1 VIIKELHPGHFGKFH
16 NVNME
21 LTPGINVIYG
31 KNEAGKSTLHAFVK
45 GMLFGIERLRG
56 RAGKEDLYVKYQP
69 WDTPGAYQGSM
80 VLTVDGED
88 YRIIRSFYKKE
99 RSIKIIRESTGR
111 ELTDAELGV
120 SAIIPSLTE
129 SIYRNT
135 ISIEQLRAKTEY
147 ELAEELKNYITN
159 LSMSKSKE
167 VDVNGANNYLLE
179 KKKKLEKQLPDDRL
193 AALTSELKE
202 LQDTLKK
209 LDGLSGE
216 LIELKKRSEY
226 LENKQKEYNRS
237 TNQEKMKKVAYYP
250 AVLEK
255 FKRFLEM
262 EQSAKD
268 AEEKVEKLGEKTKK
282 QASELDSS
290 DTIGDHLKELGELR
304 QKKQG
309 LEEELKEKRQEI
321 EPHLKQGS
329 TSGRVI
335 GVIIVVLGLAISS
348 IPFSFMPILVRCII
362 GIAFL
367 VAGISKYIMTATKEE
382 KNKQK
387 LEDIKKECER
397 QIFSLHSRRHDILL
411 NHRVSNESQLMI
423 KYNDV
428 LKNEMEREQALERKV
443 EYQAEAKRY
452 HEKADELEYEIID
465 YMKHFL
471 GNPEASKECM
481 QELWQEIEEF
491 KEEIINEMSSNE
503 EEYTNIRSQMER
515 IRWTLES
522 NAECEVE
529 LEQKQ
534 MEQEELFEL
543 RKGLL
548 EEIEAITLSIQ
559 TLKELSTDIHDS
571 FGSTLNQML
580 SEIVFSIS
588 QGEYSSIIVDEKLNV
603 SVLHRGQYV
612 SLDKLSAG
620 TMDQIYLALRLSV
633 ASLLFPEE
641 NMPILLDDTFALY
654 DDERTKAALKLLAK
668 ETNRQVIIF
677 TCHRREKELL
687 EECKVPYHYVDLN
700 EEGKSTLEYA

>member
-1 VIIKELHPGHFGKFH
+1 MIIKELHPGHFGKFH
-16 NVNME
+16 NVDVE

-45 GMLFGIERLRG
+45 GMLFGIEKLRG

-80 VLTVDGED
+80 VLRVDGED

-99 RSIKIIRESTGR
+99 RSIKIIKESTGR
-111 ELTDAELGV
+111 ELIDAELGV
-120 SAIIPSLTE
+120 GAIIPKLTE

-167 VDVNGANNYLLE
+167 VDVNGAIQYLLE
-179 KKKKLEKQLPDDRL
+179 KKKRLEKQLPDEQIAEL
-193 AALTSELKE
+193 SSELKE
-202 LQDTLKK
+202 LQDTLKTM
-209 LDGLSGE
+209 DVLSGE
-216 LIELKKRSEY
+216 LTELQKRATF

-237 TNQEKMKKVAYYP
+237 TNQERMKKVAYYP
-250 AVLEK
+250 AILEK
-255 FKRFLEM
+255 FKRFMEM
-262 EQSAKD
+262 KQAAKD
-268 AEEKVEKLGEKTKK
+268 MEDKVEGLGEKTKK

-290 DTIGDHLKELGELR
+290 STIEAHLKELGELR
-304 QKKQG
+304 QKKQEF
-309 LEEELKEKRQEI
+309 EEELKVKRQEI
-321 EPHLKQGS
+321 EPLLKQGS
-329 TSGRVI
+329 KSGRVI
-335 GVIIVVLGLAISS
+335 GAIIVMLGLAISS
-348 IPFSFMPILVRCII
+348 IPIPFMTIVMRCII

-411 NHRVSNESQLMI
+411 NHRVSNESQLMA

-428 LKNEMEREQALERKV
+428 LKNEMEREQAILRKE
-443 EYQAEAKRY
+443 EYHTAAKQY

-465 YMKHFL
+465 YMKCFV
-471 GNPEASKECM
+471 GSPEATQECM

-491 KEEIINEMSSNE
+491 KEDIIGEMSANE
-503 EEYTNIRSQMER
+503 EEHTSIRTQMER
-515 IRWTLES
+515 IRWTLEA
-522 NAECEVE
+522 NTECEVK
-529 LEQKQ
+529 LEEKQ
-534 MEQEELFEL
+534 MEYDESCEL
-543 RKGLL
+543 REALL
-548 EEIEAITLSIQ
+548 EEIEAISLSIQ

-580 SEIVFSIS
+580 SEIVSSIS
-588 QGEYSSIIVDEKLNV
+588 QGEYSSIVVDEKLNV

-612 SLDKLSAG
+612 TLDRLSAG
-620 TMDQIYLALRLSV
+620 TMDQIFLALRLSV

-641 NMPILLDDTFALY
+641 NMPILLDDSFALY
-654 DDERTKAALKLLAK
+654 DDERTKAALRLLAE

-700 EEGKSTLEYA
+700 DLGNSLEYA

>member
-1 VIIKELHPGHFGKFH
+1 MIIKELHPGHFGKFH
-16 NVNME
+16 NVNVE

-31 KNEAGKSTLHAFVK
+31 RNEAGKSTLHAFIK

-111 ELTDAELGV
+111 ELTDAELGI
-120 SAIIPSLTE
+120 SAIIPKLTE

-167 VDVNGANNYLLE
+167 VDVNGAINYLLE

-193 AALTSELKE
+193 VTLTSELKE

-209 LDGLSGE
+209 LDDLSGE
-216 LIELKKRSEY
+216 LTELKKRSEY

-237 TNQEKMKKVAYYP
+237 TNQERMKKVAYYP

-268 AEEKVEKLGEKTKK
+268 AEEKVESLGEKTKK

-290 DTIGDHLKELGELR
+290 NTIGEHLKELGELR
-304 QKKQG
+304 QRKQEF
-309 LEEELKEKRQEI
+309 EEELKEKRQEI
-321 EPHLKQGS
+321 DPHLMQRS

-335 GVIIVVLGLAISS
+335 AVVIAALGLAISS
-348 IPFSFMPILVRCII
+348 IPFPFSFMTLFVRCII
-362 GIAFL
+362 GIVFL

-411 NHRVSNESQLMI
+411 NHRVSNEGQLMV

-443 EYQAEAKRY
+443 EYQAAAKRY

-491 KEEIINEMSSNE
+491 KEEIINEMSANE
-503 EEYTNIRSQMER
+503 EEHTNIRSQMER

-534 MEQEELFEL
+534 TEQEELCEL
-543 RKGLL
+543 REGLL

-580 SEIVFSIS
+580 SEIVSSIS

-603 SVLHRGQYV
+603 SVLHQGQYV

-700 EEGKSTLEYA
+700 EIGKK

>member
-1 VIIKELHPGHFGKFH
+1 MRPGHFGKFH
-16 NVNME
+16 NVNVE

-99 RSIKIIRESTGR
+99 RSIKIIKESTGR
-111 ELTDAELGV
+111 ELSDAELGV
-120 SAIIPSLTE
+120 SAIIPRLTE

-167 VDVNGANNYLLE
+167 VDVNGATQYLLE

-193 AALTSELKE
+193 TALSSELKE
-202 LQDTLKK
+202 LQDTLKSM
-209 LDGLSGE
+209 DELSGE
-216 LIELKKRSEY
+216 LNELKKRAEY
-226 LENKQKEYNRS
+226 LENKQREYNRS
-237 TNQEKMKKVAYYP
+237 ANQERMKKVAYYP

-255 FKRFLEM
+255 FKRFIEM
-262 EQSAKD
+262 KQAAKN
-268 AEEKVEKLGEKTKK
+268 AEEKVESLGEKTKK

-290 DTIGDHLKELGELR
+290 HTIEEHLKELGELR
-304 QKKQG
+304 QRKQE
-309 LEEELKEKRQEI
+309 LEDDVKVKRQEI
-321 EPHLKQGS
+321 EPLLKQGS
-329 TSGRVI
+329 TSGRII

-348 IPFSFMPILVRCII
+348 IPFPFMTIIMRCII
-362 GIAFL
+362 GIVFL
-367 VAGISKYIMTATKEE
+367 AAGILKYILTATKEE

-387 LEDIKKECER
+387 LEEIKKECER
-397 QIFSLHSRRHDILL
+397 QVFSLHSRRHDILL
-411 NHRVSNESQLMI
+411 NHRVSNENQLMA

-428 LKNEMEREQALERKV
+428 LKNEMEREQAVLRKE
-443 EYQAEAKRY
+443 EYHIAAKQY
-452 HEKADELEYEIID
+452 HEKANELEYEIID
-465 YMKHFL
+465 YMKYFVSS
-471 GNPEASKECM
+471 PEVTKECM

-491 KEEIINEMSSNE
+491 KEEIIGEMSANE
-503 EEYTNIRSQMER
+503 EEHTTIRTQMDR
-515 IRWTLES
+515 IRWSLES
-522 NAECEVE
+522 NIECEVK
-529 LEQKQ
+529 LEEKQ
-534 MEQEELFEL
+534 MEYDELCEH
-543 RKGLL
+543 RKSLL

-580 SEIVFSIS
+580 SEIVSSIS
-588 QGEYSSIIVDEKLNV
+588 QGEYSSIVVDEKLNV
-603 SVLHRGQYV
+603 SVLHQGQYV
-612 SLDKLSAG
+612 ALDKLSAG
-620 TMDQIYLALRLSV
+620 TIDQIYLALRLSV

-654 DDERTKAALKLLAK
+654 DEERAGAALKLLAK

-677 TCHRREKELL
+677 TCHRREKKLL
-687 EECKVPYHYVDLN
+687 EENRIPYHYVDLN
-700 EEGKSTLEYA
+700 EIGKNAAEYA

>member
-16 NVNME
+16 NVDVE

-45 GMLFGIERLRG
+45 GMLFGIEKLRG

-69 WDTPGAYQGSM
+69 WDIPGAYQGSM

-99 RSIKIIRESTGR
+99 RSIKIIKESTGR

-120 SAIIPSLTE
+120 GAIIPKLTE

-167 VDVNGANNYLLE
+167 VDVNGAIQYLLE
-179 KKKKLEKQLPDDRL
+179 KKKRLEKQLPDEQIAEL
-193 AALTSELKE
+193 SSELKE
-202 LQDTLKK
+202 LQDTLKTI
-209 LDGLSGE
+209 DVLSGE
-216 LIELKKRSEY
+216 LTELQKRATF

-237 TNQEKMKKVAYYP
+237 TNQERMKKVAYYP
-250 AVLEK
+250 AILEK
-255 FKRFLEM
+255 FKRFMEM
-262 EQSAKD
+262 KQAAKD
-268 AEEKVEKLGEKTKK
+268 MEDKVEGLGEKTKK

-290 DTIGDHLKELGELR
+290 STIEAHLKELGELR
-304 QKKQG
+304 QKKQEF
-309 LEEELKEKRQEI
+309 EEELKVKRQEI
-321 EPHLKQGS
+321 EPLLKQGS
-329 TSGRVI
+329 KSGRVI
-335 GVIIVVLGLAISS
+335 GAIIVMLGLAISS
-348 IPFSFMPILVRCII
+348 IPIPFMTIVMRCII

-411 NHRVSNESQLMI
+411 NHRVSNESQLMA

-428 LKNEMEREQALERKV
+428 LKNEMEREQAILRKE
-443 EYQAEAKRY
+443 EYHTAAKQY

-465 YMKHFL
+465 YMKCFV
-471 GNPEASKECM
+471 GSPEATQECM

-491 KEEIINEMSSNE
+491 KEDIIGEMSANE
-503 EEYTNIRSQMER
+503 EEHTSIRTQMER
-515 IRWTLES
+515 IRWTLEA
-522 NAECEVE
+522 NTECEVK
-529 LEQKQ
+529 LEEKQ
-534 MEQEELFEL
+534 MEYDESCEL
-543 RKGLL
+543 REALL
-548 EEIEAITLSIQ
+548 EEIEAISLSIQ

-580 SEIVFSIS
+580 SEIVSSIS
-588 QGEYSSIIVDEKLNV
+588 QGEYSSIVVDEKLNV

-612 SLDKLSAG
+612 TLDRLSAG
-620 TMDQIYLALRLSV
+620 TMDQIFLALRLSV

-641 NMPILLDDTFALY
+641 NMPILLDDSFALY
-654 DDERTKAALKLLAK
+654 DDERTKAALRLLAE

-687 EECKVPYHYVDLN
+687 EECKVTYHYVDLN
-700 EEGKSTLEYA
+700 DLGNSLEYA

>member
-1 VIIKELHPGHFGKFH
+1 MIIKELHPGHFGKFH
-16 NVNME
+16 NVDVE

-45 GMLFGIERLRG
+45 GMLFGIEKLRG

-80 VLTVDGED
+80 VLRVDGED

-99 RSIKIIRESTGR
+99 RSIKIIKESTGR

-120 SAIIPSLTE
+120 GAIIPKLTE

-167 VDVNGANNYLLE
+167 VDVNGAIQYLLE
-179 KKKKLEKQLPDDRL
+179 KKKRLEKQLPDEQIAEL
-193 AALTSELKE
+193 SSELKE
-202 LQDTLKK
+202 LQDTLKTI
-209 LDGLSGE
+209 DVLSGE
-216 LIELKKRSEY
+216 LTELQKRATF

-237 TNQEKMKKVAYYP
+237 TNQERMKKVAYYP
-250 AVLEK
+250 AILEK
-255 FKRFLEM
+255 FKRFMEM
-262 EQSAKD
+262 KQAAKD
-268 AEEKVEKLGEKTKK
+268 MEDKVEGLGEKTKK

-290 DTIGDHLKELGELR
+290 STIEAHLKELGELR
-304 QKKQG
+304 QKKQEF
-309 LEEELKEKRQEI
+309 EEELKVKRQEI
-321 EPHLKQGS
+321 EPLLKQGS
-329 TSGRVI
+329 KSGRVI
-335 GVIIVVLGLAISS
+335 GAIIVMLGLAISS
-348 IPFSFMPILVRCII
+348 IPIPFMTIVMRCII

-411 NHRVSNESQLMI
+411 NHRVSNESQLMA

-428 LKNEMEREQALERKV
+428 LKNEMEREQAILRKE
-443 EYQAEAKRY
+443 EYHTAAKQY

-465 YMKHFL
+465 YMKCFV
-471 GNPEASKECM
+471 GNPEATQECM

-491 KEEIINEMSSNE
+491 KEDIIGEMSANE
-503 EEYTNIRSQMER
+503 EEHTSIRTQMER
-515 IRWTLES
+515 IRWTLEA
-522 NAECEVE
+522 NTECEVK
-529 LEQKQ
+529 LEEKQ
-534 MEQEELFEL
+534 MEYDESCEL
-543 RKGLL
+543 REALL
-548 EEIEAITLSIQ
+548 EEIEAISLSIQ

-580 SEIVFSIS
+580 SEIVSSIS
-588 QGEYSSIIVDEKLNV
+588 QGEYSSIVVDEKLNV

-612 SLDKLSAG
+612 TLDRLSAG
-620 TMDQIYLALRLSV
+620 TMDQIFLALRLSV

-641 NMPILLDDTFALY
+641 NMPILLDDSFALY
-654 DDERTKAALKLLAK
+654 DDERTKAALRLLAE

-700 EEGKSTLEYA
+700 DLGNSLEYA

>member
-1 VIIKELHPGHFGKFH
+1 MIIKELNPGHFGKFH
-16 NVNME
+16 NVNVE

-80 VLTVDGED
+80 VLSVDGED

-120 SAIIPSLTE
+120 SAIIPKLTE

-167 VDVNGANNYLLE
+167 VDVNGAISYLLE
-179 KKKKLEKQLPDDRL
+179 KKKKLEKRLPDDRL
-193 AALTSELKE
+193 ATLTSELKE

-209 LDGLSGE
+209 LDDLSGE
-216 LIELKKRSEY
+216 LAELKKRSEY

-237 TNQEKMKKVAYYP
+237 TNQERMKKVAYYP
-250 AVLEK
+250 AILEK
-255 FKRFLEM
+255 FNRFLEM
-262 EQSAKD
+262 KQSAKN
-268 AEEKVEKLGEKTKK
+268 AEEKVEGLGEKTKK

-290 DTIGDHLKELGELR
+290 NTIGEHLKELGELR
-304 QKKQG
+304 QRKQE

-329 TSGRVI
+329 ISGRVI

-348 IPFSFMPILVRCII
+348 IPFPFPFMTILIRCII

-367 VAGISKYIMTATKEE
+367 VAGISKYILTATKEE
-382 KNKQK
+382 KTKQK
-387 LEDIKKECER
+387 LEDMKTECER
-397 QIFSLHSRRHDILL
+397 QIFYLHSKWHDILL
-411 NHRVSNESQLMI
+411 SHRVSNESQLMV

-428 LKNEMEREQALERKV
+428 LKNEVEREQALERKI
-443 EYQAEAKRY
+443 EYQAAAKQF
-452 HEKADELEYEIID
+452 HNKADELEYEIID

-491 KEEIINEMSSNE
+491 KEEIINEMSANE
-503 EEYTNIRSQMER
+503 EEHTNIRSQMER

-522 NAECEVE
+522 NVECEVK
-529 LEQKQ
+529 LDQKQ
-534 MEQEELFEL
+534 TEQEELCEL
-543 RKGLL
+543 RKELL
-548 EEIEAITLSIQ
+548 EEIEAITLGIQ

-580 SEIVFSIS
+580 SEIVSSIS
-588 QGEYSSIIVDEKLNV
+588 QGEYTSIIVDEKLNV
-603 SVLHRGQYV
+603 SVLHLGQYV

-654 DDERTKAALKLLAK
+654 DEERTKAALKLLAK

-687 EECKVPYHYVDLN
+687 EECKVP
-700 EEGKSTLEYA
+700 EI

>member
-1 VIIKELHPGHFGKFH
+1 MIIKELHPGHFGKFH
-16 NVNME
+16 NVDVE

-45 GMLFGIERLRG
+45 GMLFGIEKLRG

-99 RSIKIIRESTGR
+99 RSIKIIKESTGR

-120 SAIIPSLTE
+120 GAIIPKLTE

-167 VDVNGANNYLLE
+167 VDVNGAIQYLLE
-179 KKKKLEKQLPDDRL
+179 KKKRLEKQLPDEQIAEL
-193 AALTSELKE
+193 SSELKE
-202 LQDTLKK
+202 LQDTLKTI
-209 LDGLSGE
+209 DVLSGE
-216 LIELKKRSEY
+216 LTELQKRATF

-237 TNQEKMKKVAYYP
+237 TNQERMKKVAYYP
-250 AVLEK
+250 AILEK
-255 FKRFLEM
+255 FKRFMEM
-262 EQSAKD
+262 KQAAKD
-268 AEEKVEKLGEKTKK
+268 MEDKVEGLGEKTKK

-290 DTIGDHLKELGELR
+290 STIEAHLKELGELR
-304 QKKQG
+304 QKKQEF
-309 LEEELKEKRQEI
+309 EEELKVKRQEI
-321 EPHLKQGS
+321 EPLLKQGS
-329 TSGRVI
+329 KSGRVI
-335 GVIIVVLGLAISS
+335 GAIIVMLGLAISS
-348 IPFSFMPILVRCII
+348 IPIPFMTIVMRCII

-411 NHRVSNESQLMI
+411 NHRVSNESQLMA

-428 LKNEMEREQALERKV
+428 LKNEMEREQAILRKE
-443 EYQAEAKRY
+443 EYHTAAKQY

-465 YMKHFL
+465 YMKCFV
-471 GNPEASKECM
+471 GSPEATQECM

-491 KEEIINEMSSNE
+491 KEDIIGEMSANE
-503 EEYTNIRSQMER
+503 EEHTSIRTQMER
-515 IRWTLES
+515 IRWTLEA
-522 NAECEVE
+522 NTECEVK
-529 LEQKQ
+529 LEEKQ
-534 MEQEELFEL
+534 MEYDESCEL
-543 RKGLL
+543 REALL
-548 EEIEAITLSIQ
+548 EEIEAISLSIQ

-580 SEIVFSIS
+580 SEIVSSIS
-588 QGEYSSIIVDEKLNV
+588 QGEYSSIVVDEKLNV

-612 SLDKLSAG
+612 TLDRLSAG
-620 TMDQIYLALRLSV
+620 TMDQIFLALRLSV

-641 NMPILLDDTFALY
+641 NMPILLDDSFALY
-654 DDERTKAALKLLAK
+654 DDERTKAALRLLAE

-700 EEGKSTLEYA
+700 DLGNSLEYA

>member
-1 VIIKELHPGHFGKFH
+1 MIIKELHPGHFGKFH
-16 NVNME
+16 NVDVE

-45 GMLFGIERLRG
+45 GMLFGIEKLRG

-99 RSIKIIRESTGR
+99 RSIKIIKESTGR
-111 ELTDAELGV
+111 ELIDAELGV
-120 SAIIPSLTE
+120 GAIIPKLTE

-167 VDVNGANNYLLE
+167 VDVNGAIQYLLE
-179 KKKKLEKQLPDDRL
+179 KKKRLEKQLPDEQIAEL
-193 AALTSELKE
+193 SSELKE
-202 LQDTLKK
+202 LQDTLKTM
-209 LDGLSGE
+209 DVLSGE
-216 LIELKKRSEY
+216 LTELQRRATF

-237 TNQEKMKKVAYYP
+237 TNQERMKKVAYYP
-250 AVLEK
+250 AILEK
-255 FKRFLEM
+255 FKRFMEM
-262 EQSAKD
+262 KQAAKD
-268 AEEKVEKLGEKTKK
+268 MEDKVEGLGEKTKK

-290 DTIGDHLKELGELR
+290 STIEAHLKELGELR
-304 QKKQG
+304 QKKQEF
-309 LEEELKEKRQEI
+309 EEELKVKRQEI
-321 EPHLKQGS
+321 EPLLKQGS
-329 TSGRVI
+329 KSGRVI
-335 GVIIVVLGLAISS
+335 GAIIVMLGLAISS
-348 IPFSFMPILVRCII
+348 IPIPFMTIVMRCII

-411 NHRVSNESQLMI
+411 NHRVSNESQLMA

-428 LKNEMEREQALERKV
+428 LKNEMEREQAILRKE
-443 EYQAEAKRY
+443 EYHTAAKQY

-465 YMKHFL
+465 YMKCFV
-471 GNPEASKECM
+471 GSPEATQECM

-491 KEEIINEMSSNE
+491 KEDIIGEMSANE
-503 EEYTNIRSQMER
+503 EEHTSIRTQMER
-515 IRWTLES
+515 IRWTLEA
-522 NAECEVE
+522 NTECEVK
-529 LEQKQ
+529 LEEKQ
-534 MEQEELFEL
+534 MEYDESCEL
-543 RKGLL
+543 REALL
-548 EEIEAITLSIQ
+548 EEIEAISLSIQ

-580 SEIVFSIS
+580 SEIVSSIS
-588 QGEYSSIIVDEKLNV
+588 QGEYSSIVVDEKLNV

-612 SLDKLSAG
+612 TLDRLSAG
-620 TMDQIYLALRLSV
+620 TMDQIFLALRLSV

-641 NMPILLDDTFALY
+641 NMPILLDDSFALY
-654 DDERTKAALKLLAK
+654 DDERTKAALRLLAE

-700 EEGKSTLEYA
+700 DLGNSLEYA

>member
-1 VIIKELHPGHFGKFH
+1 MIIKELHPGHFGKFH
-16 NVNME
+16 NVDVE

-45 GMLFGIERLRG
+45 GMLFGIEKLRG

-99 RSIKIIRESTGR
+99 RSIKIIKESTGR

-120 SAIIPSLTE
+120 SAIIPKLTE

-167 VDVNGANNYLLE
+167 VDVNGAIQYLLE
-179 KKKKLEKQLPDDRL
+179 KKKRLEKQLPDEKIAEL
-193 AALTSELKE
+193 SSKLKE
-202 LQDTLKK
+202 LQDTLKSM
-209 LDGLSGE
+209 DVLSGE
-216 LIELKKRSEY
+216 LTELQKRATF

-237 TNQEKMKKVAYYP
+237 TNQERMKKVAYYP
-250 AVLEK
+250 AILEK
-255 FKRFLEM
+255 FKRFMEM
-262 EQSAKD
+262 KQAAKD
-268 AEEKVEKLGEKTKK
+268 MEDKVEGLGEKTKK

-290 DTIGDHLKELGELR
+290 STIEAHLKELGELR
-304 QKKQG
+304 QKKQE
-309 LEEELKEKRQEI
+309 LEEELKVKRQEI
-321 EPHLKQGS
+321 EPLLKQGS
-329 TSGRVI
+329 KSGRVI
-335 GVIIVVLGLAISS
+335 GAIIVILGLAISS
-348 IPFSFMPILVRCII
+348 IPIPFMTIVMRCII

-367 VAGISKYIMTATKEE
+367 IAGISKYIITATKEE

-411 NHRVSNESQLMI
+411 NHRVSNESQLMA

-428 LKNEMEREQALERKV
+428 LKNEMEREQAILRKD
-443 EYQAEAKRY
+443 EYHTSAKQY

-465 YMKHFL
+465 YMKCFV
-471 GNPEASKECM
+471 GSPEATKECM

-491 KEEIINEMSSNE
+491 KEDIIGEMSANE
-503 EEYTNIRSQMER
+503 EEHTTIRTQMER
-515 IRWTLES
+515 IRWTLEA
-522 NAECEVE
+522 NTECEVK
-529 LEQKQ
+529 LEEKQ
-534 MEQEELFEL
+534 IEYDESCEL
-543 RKGLL
+543 RETLL
-548 EEIEAITLSIQ
+548 EEIEAISLSIQ

-580 SEIVFSIS
+580 SEIVSSIS
-588 QGEYSSIIVDEKLNV
+588 QGEYSSIVVDEKLNV

-612 SLDKLSAG
+612 ALDRLSAG
-620 TMDQIYLALRLSV
+620 TMDQIFLALRLSV

-654 DDERTKAALKLLAK
+654 DDERTKAALKLLAE

-700 EEGKSTLEYA
+700 DLGNSLEYA

>member
-1 VIIKELHPGHFGKFH
+1 MIIKELHPGHFGKFH
-16 NVNME
+16 NVDVE

-45 GMLFGIERLRG
+45 GMLFGIEKLRG

-99 RSIKIIRESTGR
+99 RSIKIIKESTGR

-120 SAIIPSLTE
+120 GAIIPKLTE

-167 VDVNGANNYLLE
+167 VDVNGAIQYLLE
-179 KKKKLEKQLPDDRL
+179 KKKRLEKQLPDEQIAEL
-193 AALTSELKE
+193 SSELKE
-202 LQDTLKK
+202 LQDTLKTI
-209 LDGLSGE
+209 DVLSGE
-216 LIELKKRSEY
+216 LTELQKRATF

-237 TNQEKMKKVAYYP
+237 TNQERMKKVAYYP
-250 AVLEK
+250 AILEK
-255 FKRFLEM
+255 FKRFMEM
-262 EQSAKD
+262 KQAAKD
-268 AEEKVEKLGEKTKK
+268 MEDKVEGLGEKTKK

-290 DTIGDHLKELGELR
+290 STIEAHLKELGELR
-304 QKKQG
+304 QKKQEF
-309 LEEELKEKRQEI
+309 EEELKVKRQEI
-321 EPHLKQGS
+321 EPLLKQGS
-329 TSGRVI
+329 KSGRVI
-335 GVIIVVLGLAISS
+335 GAIIVMLGLAISS
-348 IPFSFMPILVRCII
+348 IPIPFMTIVMRCII

-411 NHRVSNESQLMI
+411 NHRVSNESQLMA

-428 LKNEMEREQALERKV
+428 LKNEMEREQAILRKE
-443 EYQAEAKRY
+443 EYHTAAKQY

-465 YMKHFL
+465 YMKCFV
-471 GNPEASKECM
+471 GSPEATKECM

-491 KEEIINEMSSNE
+491 KEDIIGEMSANE
-503 EEYTNIRSQMER
+503 EEHTTIRTQMER
-515 IRWTLES
+515 IRWTLEA
-522 NAECEVE
+522 NTECEVK
-529 LEQKQ
+529 LEEKQ
-534 MEQEELFEL
+534 IEYDESCEL
-543 RKGLL
+543 REALL
-548 EEIEAITLSIQ
+548 EEIEAISLSIQ

-580 SEIVFSIS
+580 SEIVSSIS
-588 QGEYSSIIVDEKLNV
+588 QGEYSSIVVDEKLNV

-612 SLDKLSAG
+612 ALDRLSAG
-620 TMDQIYLALRLSV
+620 TMDQIFLALRLSV

-654 DDERTKAALKLLAK
+654 DDERTKAALKLLAE

-700 EEGKSTLEYA
+700 DLGNSLEYA

>member
-1 VIIKELHPGHFGKFH
+1 MIIKELHPGHFGKFH
-16 NVNME
+16 NVDVE

-45 GMLFGIERLRG
+45 GMLFGIEKLRG

-80 VLTVDGED
+80 VLRVDGED

-99 RSIKIIRESTGR
+99 RSIKIIKESTGR

-120 SAIIPSLTE
+120 GAIIPKLTE

-167 VDVNGANNYLLE
+167 VDVNGAIQYLLE
-179 KKKKLEKQLPDDRL
+179 KKKRLEKQLPDEQIAEL
-193 AALTSELKE
+193 SSELKE
-202 LQDTLKK
+202 LQDTLKTI
-209 LDGLSGE
+209 DVLSGE
-216 LIELKKRSEY
+216 LTELQKRATF

-237 TNQEKMKKVAYYP
+237 TNQERMKKVAYYP
-250 AVLEK
+250 AILEK
-255 FKRFLEM
+255 FKRFMEM
-262 EQSAKD
+262 KQAAKD
-268 AEEKVEKLGEKTKK
+268 MEDKVEGLGEKTKK

-290 DTIGDHLKELGELR
+290 STIEAHLKELGELR
-304 QKKQG
+304 QKKQEF
-309 LEEELKEKRQEI
+309 EEELKVKRQEI
-321 EPHLKQGS
+321 EPLLKQGS
-329 TSGRVI
+329 KSGRVI
-335 GVIIVVLGLAISS
+335 GAIIVMLGLAISS
-348 IPFSFMPILVRCII
+348 IPIPFMTIVMRCII

-411 NHRVSNESQLMI
+411 NHRVSNESQLMA

-428 LKNEMEREQALERKV
+428 LKNEMEREQAILRKE
-443 EYQAEAKRY
+443 EYHTAAKQY

-465 YMKHFL
+465 YMKCFV
-471 GNPEASKECM
+471 GSPEATQECM

-491 KEEIINEMSSNE
+491 KEDIIGEMSANE
-503 EEYTNIRSQMER
+503 EEHTSIRTQMER
-515 IRWTLES
+515 IRWTLEA
-522 NAECEVE
+522 NTECEVK
-529 LEQKQ
+529 LEEKQ
-534 MEQEELFEL
+534 MEYDESCEL
-543 RKGLL
+543 REALL
-548 EEIEAITLSIQ
+548 EEIEAISLSIQ

-580 SEIVFSIS
+580 SEIVSSIS
-588 QGEYSSIIVDEKLNV
+588 QGEYSSIVVDEKLNV

-612 SLDKLSAG
+612 TLDRLSAG
-620 TMDQIYLALRLSV
+620 TMDQIFLALRLSV

-641 NMPILLDDTFALY
+641 NMPILLDDSFALY
-654 DDERTKAALKLLAK
+654 DDERTKAALRLLAE

-700 EEGKSTLEYA
+700 DLGNSLEYA

>member
-1 VIIKELHPGHFGKFH
+1 MIIKELHPGHFGKFH
-16 NVNME
+16 NVDVE

-45 GMLFGIERLRG
+45 GMLFGIEKLRG

-99 RSIKIIRESTGR
+99 RSIKIIKESTGR

-120 SAIIPSLTE
+120 GAIIPKLTE

-167 VDVNGANNYLLE
+167 VDVNGAIQYLLE
-179 KKKKLEKQLPDDRL
+179 KKKRLEKQLPDEQIAEL
-193 AALTSELKE
+193 SSELKE
-202 LQDTLKK
+202 LQDTLKTI
-209 LDGLSGE
+209 DVLSGE
-216 LIELKKRSEY
+216 LTELQKRATF

-237 TNQEKMKKVAYYP
+237 TNQERMKKVAYYP
-250 AVLEK
+250 AIREK
-255 FKRFLEM
+255 FKRFMEM
-262 EQSAKD
+262 KQAAKD
-268 AEEKVEKLGEKTKK
+268 MEDKVEGLGEKTKK

-290 DTIGDHLKELGELR
+290 STIEAHLKELGELR
-304 QKKQG
+304 QKKQEF
-309 LEEELKEKRQEI
+309 EEELKVKRQEI
-321 EPHLKQGS
+321 EPLLKQGS
-329 TSGRVI
+329 KSGRVI
-335 GVIIVVLGLAISS
+335 GAIIVMLGLAISS
-348 IPFSFMPILVRCII
+348 IPIPFMTIVMRCII

-411 NHRVSNESQLMI
+411 NHRVSNESQLMA

-428 LKNEMEREQALERKV
+428 LKNEMEREQAILRKE
-443 EYQAEAKRY
+443 EYHTAAKQY

-465 YMKHFL
+465 YMKCFV
-471 GNPEASKECM
+471 GSPEATQECM

-491 KEEIINEMSSNE
+491 KEDIIGEMSANE
-503 EEYTNIRSQMER
+503 EEHTSIRTQMER
-515 IRWTLES
+515 IRWTLEA
-522 NAECEVE
+522 NTECEVK
-529 LEQKQ
+529 LEEKQ
-534 MEQEELFEL
+534 MEYDESCEL
-543 RKGLL
+543 REALL
-548 EEIEAITLSIQ
+548 EEIEAISLSIQ

-580 SEIVFSIS
+580 SEIVSSIS
-588 QGEYSSIIVDEKLNV
+588 QGEYSSIVVDEKLNV

-612 SLDKLSAG
+612 TLDRLSAG
-620 TMDQIYLALRLSV
+620 TMDQIFLALRLSV

-641 NMPILLDDTFALY
+641 NMPILLDDSFALY
-654 DDERTKAALKLLAK
+654 DDERTKAALRLLAE

-700 EEGKSTLEYA
+700 DLGNSLEYA

>member
-1 VIIKELHPGHFGKFH
+1 MIIKELHPGHFGKFH
-16 NVNME
+16 NVDVE

-45 GMLFGIERLRG
+45 GMLFGIEKLRG

-69 WDTPGAYQGSM
+69 WDIPGAYQGSM

-99 RSIKIIRESTGR
+99 RSIKIIKESTGR

-120 SAIIPSLTE
+120 GAIIPKLTE

-167 VDVNGANNYLLE
+167 VDVNGAIQYLLE
-179 KKKKLEKQLPDDRL
+179 KKKRLEKQLPDEQIAEL
-193 AALTSELKE
+193 SSELKE
-202 LQDTLKK
+202 LQDTLKTI
-209 LDGLSGE
+209 DVLSGE
-216 LIELKKRSEY
+216 LTELQKRATF

-237 TNQEKMKKVAYYP
+237 TNQERMKKVAYYP
-250 AVLEK
+250 AILEK
-255 FKRFLEM
+255 FKRFMEM
-262 EQSAKD
+262 KQAAKD
-268 AEEKVEKLGEKTKK
+268 MEDKVEGLGEKTKK

-290 DTIGDHLKELGELR
+290 STIEAHLKELGELR
-304 QKKQG
+304 QKKQEF
-309 LEEELKEKRQEI
+309 EEELKVKRQEI
-321 EPHLKQGS
+321 EPLLKQGS
-329 TSGRVI
+329 KSGRVI
-335 GVIIVVLGLAISS
+335 GAIIVMLGLAISS
-348 IPFSFMPILVRCII
+348 IPIPFMTIVMRCII

-411 NHRVSNESQLMI
+411 NHRVSNESQLMA

-428 LKNEMEREQALERKV
+428 LKNEMEREQAILRKE
-443 EYQAEAKRY
+443 EYHTAAKQY

-465 YMKHFL
+465 YMKCFV
-471 GNPEASKECM
+471 GSPEATQECM

-491 KEEIINEMSSNE
+491 KEDIIGEMSANE
-503 EEYTNIRSQMER
+503 EEHTSIRTQMER
-515 IRWTLES
+515 IRWTLEA
-522 NAECEVE
+522 NTECEVK
-529 LEQKQ
+529 LEEKQ
-534 MEQEELFEL
+534 MEYDESCEL
-543 RKGLL
+543 REALL
-548 EEIEAITLSIQ
+548 EEIEAISLSIQ

-580 SEIVFSIS
+580 SEIVSSIS
-588 QGEYSSIIVDEKLNV
+588 QGEYSSIVVDEKLNV

-612 SLDKLSAG
+612 TLDRLSAG
-620 TMDQIYLALRLSV
+620 TMDQIFLALRLSV

-641 NMPILLDDTFALY
+641 NMPILLDDSFALY
-654 DDERTKAALKLLAK
+654 DDERTKAALRLLAE

-687 EECKVPYHYVDLN
+687 EECKVTYHYVDLN
-700 EEGKSTLEYA
+700 DLGNSLEYA

>member
-1 VIIKELHPGHFGKFH
+1 MIIKELHPGHFGKFH
-16 NVNME
+16 NVDVE

-45 GMLFGIERLRG
+45 GMLFGIEKLRG

-99 RSIKIIRESTGR
+99 RSIKIIKESTGR

-120 SAIIPSLTE
+120 GAIIPKLTE

-167 VDVNGANNYLLE
+167 VDVNGAIQYLLE
-179 KKKKLEKQLPDDRL
+179 KKKRLEKQLPDEQIAEL
-193 AALTSELKE
+193 SSELKE
-202 LQDTLKK
+202 LQDTLKTI
-209 LDGLSGE
+209 DVLSGE
-216 LIELKKRSEY
+216 LTELQKRATF

-237 TNQEKMKKVAYYP
+237 TNQERMKKVAYYP
-250 AVLEK
+250 AILEK
-255 FKRFLEM
+255 FKRFMEM
-262 EQSAKD
+262 KQAAKD
-268 AEEKVEKLGEKTKK
+268 MEDKVEGLGEKTKK

-290 DTIGDHLKELGELR
+290 STIEAHLKELGELR
-304 QKKQG
+304 QKKQEF
-309 LEEELKEKRQEI
+309 EEELKVKRQGI
-321 EPHLKQGS
+321 EPLLKQGS
-329 TSGRVI
+329 KSGRVI
-335 GVIIVVLGLAISS
+335 GAIIVMLGLAISS
-348 IPFSFMPILVRCII
+348 IPIPFMTIVMRCII

-411 NHRVSNESQLMI
+411 NHRVSNESQLMA

-428 LKNEMEREQALERKV
+428 LKNEMKREQAILRKE
-443 EYQAEAKRY
+443 EYHTAAKQY

-465 YMKHFL
+465 YMKCFV
-471 GNPEASKECM
+471 GSPEATQECM

-491 KEEIINEMSSNE
+491 KEDIIGEMSANE
-503 EEYTNIRSQMER
+503 EEHTSIRTQMER
-515 IRWTLES
+515 IRWTLEA
-522 NAECEVE
+522 NTECEVK
-529 LEQKQ
+529 LEEKQ
-534 MEQEELFEL
+534 MEYDESCEL
-543 RKGLL
+543 REALL
-548 EEIEAITLSIQ
+548 EEIEAISLSIQ

-580 SEIVFSIS
+580 SEIVSSIS
-588 QGEYSSIIVDEKLNV
+588 QGEYSSIVVDEKLNV

-612 SLDKLSAG
+612 TLDRLSAG
-620 TMDQIYLALRLSV
+620 TMDQIFLALRLSV

-641 NMPILLDDTFALY
+641 NMPILLDDSFALY
-654 DDERTKAALKLLAK
+654 DDERTKAALRLLAE

-700 EEGKSTLEYA
+700 DLGNSLEYA

>member
-1 VIIKELHPGHFGKFH
+1 MIIKELHPGHFGKFH
-16 NVNME
+16 NVNVE
-21 LTPGINVIYG
+21 LTPGMNVIYG
-31 KNEAGKSTLHAFVK
+31 KNEAGKSTLHAFIK

-111 ELTDAELGV
+111 ELTDAELGI
-120 SAIIPSLTE
+120 SAIIPKLTE

-167 VDVNGANNYLLE
+167 VDVNGAINYLLE

-193 AALTSELKE
+193 VTLTSELKE

-209 LDGLSGE
+209 LDDLSEE
-216 LIELKKRSEY
+216 LTELKKRSEY

-237 TNQEKMKKVAYYP
+237 TNQERMKKVAYYP

-255 FKRFLEM
+255 FKRFSEM

-268 AEEKVEKLGEKTKK
+268 AEEKVESLGEKTKK

-290 DTIGDHLKELGELR
+290 NTIGEHLKELGELR
-304 QKKQG
+304 QRKQEF
-309 LEEELKEKRQEI
+309 EEELKEKRQEI
-321 EPHLKQGS
+321 DPHLMQRS

-335 GVIIVVLGLAISS
+335 GVIIAVLGLAFSS
-348 IPFSFMPILVRCII
+348 IPFPFSFMTLPVRCII
-362 GIAFL
+362 GIVFL

-411 NHRVSNESQLMI
+411 NHRVSNEGQLMV

-443 EYQAEAKRY
+443 EYQAAAKRY

-491 KEEIINEMSSNE
+491 KEEIINEMSANE
-503 EEYTNIRSQMER
+503 EEHTNIRSQMER

-534 MEQEELFEL
+534 TEHEELCEL
-543 RKGLL
+543 RGELL

-580 SEIVFSIS
+580 SEIVSSIS

-700 EEGKSTLEYA
+700 EVGKR